1 MTYSYSF
8 TSATNIRVNEAWD
21 GGLGTGQRIA
31 DHSWITLGSL
41 LNWLHVLQHRLLLTL
56 DKIVTKKRWKT
67 TGALVYPS
75 SGQTGFLYLPEL
87 WDPETS
93 CPKPIQSDPNFRK
106 NPILCQWIASLQF
119 QYTLFVFS
127 RYFRK
132 PPAQTSCWIHVLLK
146 PLPMFHRVQLLSS
159 EPIVGAANIGQA
171 LSAGGAW
178 EAKPCIR
185 GSSRCMFSCKTS
197 TWALI
202 TSSVT
207 QLLLN
212 SKHNL

>member
-1 MTYSYSF
+1 MRW
-8 TSATNIRVNEAWD
+8 A
-21 GGLGTGQRIA
+21 LGRG
-31 DHSWITLGSL
+31 SPITLGSL
-41 LNWLHVLQHRLLLTL
+41 SGHCSIGCMSSSTDYYSLSTKKML
-56 DKIVTKKRWKT
+56 KIVTKKK
-67 TGALVYPS
+67 GGKQLGPS
-75 SGQTGFLYLPEL
+75 STHPVAKPDFFICQNCGILKPAARSQFNPTPISERIQFCVNGLPVY
-87 WDPETS
+87 S
-93 CPKPIQSDPNFRK
+93 FN
-106 NPILCQWIASLQF
+106 ILVN
-119 QYTLFVFS
+119 LFVFS

-132 PPAQTSCWIHVLLK
+132 PPAQTLCWIHVLLK

-185 GSSRCMFSCKTS
+185 GSSRWMFSCKTW